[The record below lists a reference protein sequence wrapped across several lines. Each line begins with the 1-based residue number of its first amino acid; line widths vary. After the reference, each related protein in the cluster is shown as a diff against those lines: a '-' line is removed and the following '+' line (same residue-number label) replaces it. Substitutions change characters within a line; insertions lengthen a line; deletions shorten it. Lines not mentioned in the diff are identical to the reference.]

1 MFWISMMSSACV
13 CLYMSVLYIEQM
25 CLPGPS
31 LLQRS
36 GSWNAPGL
44 PLSELRGVGTSR
56 EKKYSSDSKGYVTKK
71 RRCKKIVQT
80 NSAFADVPIPTG
92 KKWGWFIIGFTMVY
106 LIIQQPWNL
115 KVSIHFQHIHQSDW
129 STSRPPA
136 ASPSSFRSAP
146 SGSPPAVKVRMYLNR
161 VERKTMGPPIQ
172 AWFEGLFLETH
183 GFLLSTI

>member
-1 MFWISMMSSACV
+1 
-13 CLYMSVLYIEQM
+13 MSVLYIEQM

-56 EKKYSSDSKGYVTKK
+56 EKRYSSDSKGYVTKK

-80 NSAFADVPIPTG
+80 NAAFADVPIPAG

-115 KVSIHFQHIHQSDW
+115 KVSIHFQHIHQSDYQSATCRITQQFPQRPLRV
-129 STSRPPA
+129 STCC
-136 ASPSSFRSAP
+136 
-146 SGSPPAVKVRMYLNR
+146 
-161 VERKTMGPPIQ
+161 
-172 AWFEGLFLETH
+172 EGQDVSQSCWKKNH
-183 GFLLSTI
+183 GFSYPSLIRRAFPWKPMGFYFLRSKIGPFLKMMNTFNII

>member
-1 MFWISMMSSACV
+1 MMFWISMMSSARV

-71 RRCKKIVQT
+71 RRCKKIFQT
-80 NSAFADVPIPTG
+80 NAAFA
-92 KKWGWFIIGFTMVY
+92 MVY

-115 KVSIHFQHIHQSDW
+115 KMSIHFQHIHQKKNW

-161 VERKTMGPPIQ
+161 LKEKPWVLLSKLDSKG
-172 AWFEGLFLETH
+172 FSLKTH
-183 GFLLSTI
+183 GFLLSTIQNWVVSQNEAEHI